1 MSSKKTTDAI
11 KKIARWLIPLFISG
25 LAFWL
30 ILRDIDLSQ
39 FFTNIAKVGF
49 KPLFL
54 SSLLYFASFLF
65 RVACWYILLRQKVSF
80 KDTFFT
86 MNAGYLLNNV
96 FPFRLGEVG
105 RALLLAD
112 PKGPSALEAFS
123 SVIVE
128 RVFDVFLSAVFVF
141 MMLPRIF
148 GGDYNQNLVLIIFIL
163 ALIGMVVLYLT
174 ARFRTSILGWLTR
187 WGERAPFVENW
198 ARPKVE
204 QLLEG
209 FSVLN
214 NPLLFFLAFGSLLI
228 SWFLAFAQNQIIFQA
243 LYPDPSYWWMV
254 FVLSVG
260 AFGIALPSAPAGLG
274 VFEGAMVAAFALL
287 GVNAEVAFAHAIII
301 HAMSFVYN
309 NILGLIGLHMRG
321 EALVGLYQRAIHRS
335 PKVKTEV

>member
-1 MSSKKTTDAI
+1 MSEKASHILKG
-11 KKIARWLIPLFISG
+11 IARWLIPLLISG

-39 FFTNIAKVGF
+39 FINNIAKVGF
-49 KPLFL
+49 RALLF

-65 RVACWYILLRQKVSF
+65 RVGCWYLLLRQRVSF
-80 KDTFFT
+80 KDTFYT

-96 FPFRLGEVG
+96 FPFRLGEIG

-128 RVFDVFLSAVFVF
+128 RVFDVFLSAVFVLG
-141 MMLPRIF
+141 MLPRILAD
-148 GGDYNQNLVLIIFIL
+148 DYDQTLVIVIFII
-163 ALIGMVVLYLT
+163 AFMGMVALYLT
-174 ARFRTSILGWLTR
+174 ARFRMNILAWLTR
-187 WGERAPFVENW
+187 WGERSLFVDNW
-198 ARPKVE
+198 VRPKAA

-209 FSVLN
+209 FSVLE
-214 NPLLFFLAFGSLLI
+214 NPLVFFLSFSSLFI
-228 SWFLAFAQNQIIFQA
+228 SWILAFAQNFIIFQA
-243 LYPDPSYWWMV
+243 LYPDPPFWWMI

-287 GVNAEVAFAHAIII
+287 GVGREVAFAHAIII

-309 NILGLIGLHMRG
+309 NILGLIGLRLRG
-321 EALVGLYQRAIHRS
+321 EALVGLYQRAVRRS
-335 PKVKTEV
+335 PEVKSEA

>member
-1 MSSKKTTDAI
+1 MSRNYLKSLKT
-11 KKIARWLIPLFISG
+11 IASWGIPIIISG

-39 FFTNIAKVGF
+39 FVESIVKVGF
-49 KPLFL
+49 KPLIL
-54 SSLLYFASFLF
+54 ASLLYFASFLF
-65 RVACWYILLRQKVSF
+65 RVGSWYILLRRKVSY
-80 KDTFFT
+80 KDAFYT

-141 MMLPRIF
+141 MMLPRIIA
-148 GGDYNQNLVLIIFIL
+148 GDYNQNLALIIFIL
-163 ALIGMVVLYLT
+163 AVIGMVILYLT
-174 ARFRTSILGWLTR
+174 ARFRLVILGWLTR
-187 WGERAPFVENW
+187 LGERAAFVKNW
-198 ARPKVE
+198 VRPKAA

-209 FSVLN
+209 FSVLE
-214 NPLLFFLAFGSLLI
+214 NPKSFILAFGSLLI
-228 SWFLAFAQNQIIFQA
+228 SWIFAFAQNHIIFQA
-243 LYPDPSYWWMV
+243 LYPNPPFWWMV

-287 GVNAEVAFAHAIII
+287 GVGGEVAFAHAVII
-301 HAMSFVYN
+301 HAMSFIYN
-309 NILGLIGLHMRG
+309 NILGLIGLRLRG
-321 EALVGLYQRAIHRS
+321 EALASLYQRAVRRQ
-335 PKVKTEV
+335 PDVKSEA

>member
-1 MSSKKTTDAI
+1 MNQKISQPLKTLAS
-11 KKIARWLIPLFISG
+11 WLIPLLISG

-39 FFTNIAKVGF
+39 FAANVINIGF
-49 KPLFL
+49 KPLLFA
-54 SSLLYFASFLF
+54 SLLHFASFLF
-65 RVACWYILLRQKVSF
+65 RVGSWYILLRKKVSY
-80 KDTFFT
+80 KDAFFT

-105 RALLLAD
+105 RALLLAN

-141 MMLPRIF
+141 LMLPRIIV
-148 GGDYNQNLVLIIFIL
+148 GDYNQNLVLIIFIL

-174 ARFRTSILGWLTR
+174 ARYRLIIMGWLTR
-187 WGERAPFVENW
+187 WGERAHFIEDWV
-198 ARPKVE
+198 RPKAA

-209 FSVLN
+209 FSVLD
-214 NPLLFFLAFGSLLI
+214 NPLLFLLAFGSLLI
-228 SWFLAFAQNQIIFQA
+228 SWLLAFLQNYVVFQA
-243 LYPDPSYWWMV
+243 LFPDPPFWWMV

-260 AFGIALPSAPAGLG
+260 ALGIALPSAPAGLG
-274 VFEGAMVAAFALL
+274 VFEGAMVAAFAVL
-287 GVNAEVAFAHAIII
+287 GVGREVAFAHAIII

-309 NILGLIGLHMRG
+309 NILGLIGLRLRG
-321 EALVGLYQRAIHRS
+321 EALVGLYQRAVRRS
-335 PKVKTEV
+335 PDVKSEA